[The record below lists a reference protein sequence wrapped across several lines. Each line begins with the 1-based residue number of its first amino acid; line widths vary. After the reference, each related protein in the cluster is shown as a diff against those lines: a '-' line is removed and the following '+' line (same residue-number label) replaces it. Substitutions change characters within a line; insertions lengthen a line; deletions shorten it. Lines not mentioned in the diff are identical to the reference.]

1 MFAMR
6 SGTHHCMHQQGSDK
20 KDGTHQSEHV
30 GKRDVGQ
37 HNFQH
42 PVE

>member
-1 MFAMR
+1 LL
-6 SGTHHCMHQQGSDK
+6 HQQGSDK
-20 KDGTHQSEHV
+20 KDGANHGEHI

-37 HNFQH
+37 HNFQQ